1 MGWDPAS
8 LSLRSVKPET
18 RIDNQQLNVALT
30 IGGQGF
36 DTEEGMRAIF
46 VRSGQQPTRENVIP
60 VNDLRLVSGDHTVS
74 AAICPKDKAA
84 GSYDLLW
91 WLTPPPAVTAADGR
105 SEYVPVNDVTVL
117 ARAIEVHGP
126 A

>member
-46 VRSGQQPTRENVIP
+46 VRSGQSPTRENVIP

-74 AAICPKDKAA
+74 AAICPKNKTA

-91 WLTPPPAVTAADGR
+91 WLTPPPAVDAADGQ
-105 SEYVPVNDVTVL
+105 SVYVPVNDVTVL
-117 ARAIEVHGP
+117 ARAIEVHEP